1 MTIRIPITAA
11 IILLLSLSLGTSCN
25 HFRQD
30 AWNEYTQNRVDTLEA
45 MVKTMPQ
52 ALKYTVAE
60 MEENMAQIETDLNIV
75 RYAPASAMDRNSDL
89 SVKQYVQLLTRYKKI
104 VPAYKQAV
112 IMTEQSVMEFKEFR
126 KAVKQ
131 NFYKDKKEDFK
142 LEYAFVKARI
152 AQASQKVQ
160 QAGGMAGQA
169 YASYVRLSRAMNKII
184 LEKVSEEDLPQE
196 PQ

>member
-11 IILLLSLSLGTSCN
+11 IILLLSLSLGTSCT
-25 HFRQD
+25 HFGQD

-60 MEENMAQIETDLNIV
+60 MEENIAQIESDLNIV
-75 RYAPASAMDRNSDL
+75 RYAPTNAMDRNSDL

-126 KAVKQ
+126 KAVQQ

-142 LEYAFVKARI
+142 LEYAFVKSRI
-152 AQASQKVQ
+152 AQASQQVQ
-160 QAGGMAGQA
+160 QTGGMAGQA
-169 YASYVRLSRAMNKII
+169 YASFIRLSRVMNKII

-196 PQ
+196 SQ